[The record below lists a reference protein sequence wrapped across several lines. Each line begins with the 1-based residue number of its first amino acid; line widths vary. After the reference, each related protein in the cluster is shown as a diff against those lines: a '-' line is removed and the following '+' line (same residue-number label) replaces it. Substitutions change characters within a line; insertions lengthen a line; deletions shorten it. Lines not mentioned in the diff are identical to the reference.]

1 MPTWSSRSAQKCC
14 SRRERWESVYEHRA
28 AQRAPCHL
36 SASVPLLWQSFLQ
49 SLSRRAAAWP
59 LLVCLLER
67 GAAPALGLHRQG
79 HAPALSLLPLPAH
92 TQGSGKRA
100 SLSSRTSHVI
110 PNVPCHPESAHVI
123 LSASE
128 GSHPAKEGRVCPAGA
143 RGAGRHS
150 HIAALVLDPSPSLSL
165 RATAHALRMTG
176 TAALRTIEP
185 ILIGTLHQGGHR
197 HLWHLS
203 QRGVSRSR
211 SSRRPIRWK
220 APPVPL
226 LIPRRLLNA
235 RARRSW
241 RSLYPCP
248 WRRSRCGCRRERATG
263 RCSTWP
269 RVRAT
274 GLWRWR
280 AIFRAARSPGAS
292 AAAP

>member
-1 MPTWSSRSAQKCC
+1 MSPISFSTAPVAKLPAKPVTPGGGMAPTGMPSGARRSACA
-14 SRRERWESVYEHRA
+14 R
-28 AQRAPCHL
+28 PT
-36 SASVPLLWQSFLQ
+36 SARSCP
-49 SLSRRAAAWP
+49 RPA
-59 LLVCLLER
+59 
-67 GAAPALGLHRQG
+67 AAPA
-79 HAPALSLLPLPAH
+79 ASAY
-92 TQGSGKRA
+92 TGKREA
-100 SLSSRTSHVI
+100 SQPVI

-248 WRRSRCGCRRERATG
+248 WR
-263 RCSTWP
+263 
-269 RVRAT
+269 
-274 GLWRWR
+274 
-280 AIFRAARSPGAS
+280 
-292 AAAP
+292 